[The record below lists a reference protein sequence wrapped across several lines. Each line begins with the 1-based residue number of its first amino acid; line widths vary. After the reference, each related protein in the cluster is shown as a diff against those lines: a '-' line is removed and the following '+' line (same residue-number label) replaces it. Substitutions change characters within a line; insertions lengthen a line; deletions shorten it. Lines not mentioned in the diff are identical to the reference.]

1 MGLNARVP
9 VFDTGNP
16 CPELETEASPVGLNS
31 RHERRLMAALMKW
44 YGWKWGEDG
53 NLYSPRPNEHAWG
66 ARG

>member
-1 MGLNARVP
+1 MGLTPCVP
-9 VFDTGNP
+9 VFDAGHP
-16 CPELETEASPVGLNS
+16 SPELETEASPVGLNP
-31 RHERRLMAALMKW
+31 RHERRLMGALIKW